1 MKVKFPRFIAI
12 LITVFVLLSL
22 DCANSDAPRNYTY
35 KVIKTFPHDPEAF
48 TEGLVFEDGFLYEG
62 TGQRGRSTLRKVEL
76 ETGKILKIQKLPYEF
91 FGEGIAIYNDKII
104 QLTYR
109 SRVGFVYEK
118 ESFKVLQ
125 KFDYPTE
132 GWGITYD
139 GNQLIMSDGTDILY
153 FLSPETFEV
162 LNRIEVR
169 DKDTAVSRLNE
180 LEYIKG
186 EIYANVWMTE
196 RIVRIDPKTGKV
208 VGWIHMDGIKSL
220 LGENVKVDV
229 LNGIAYDAA
238 GDRLFVTGKCWPKIF
253 QIELVESK

>member
-1 MKVKFPRFIAI
+1 MKARFPRFIAI
-12 LITVFVLLSL
+12 SITVSVLFCL

-76 ETGKILKIQKLPYEF
+76 ETGKILKIHKLPYEF
-91 FGEGIAIYNDKII
+91 FGEGITVYNDKII

-109 SRVGFVYEK
+109 SRVGFVYK
-118 ESFKVLQ
+118 KDSFKLLQ
-125 KFDYPTE
+125 KFDYSTE

-139 GNQLIMSDGTDILY
+139 GNHLIISDGTDTLY

-169 DKDTAVSRLNE
+169 DKGTAVSRLNE
-180 LEYIKG
+180 LEYVKG

-196 RIVRIDPKTGKV
+196 RIARIDPKTGKI

-220 LGENVKVDV
+220 LGENVKPDV
-229 LNGIAYDAA
+229 LNGIAYDAV
-238 GDRLFVTGKCWPKIF
+238 GDRLFVTGKCWPTIF
-253 QIELVESK
+253 QIELIESK